1 MPLRLEGQDAI
12 AVLGSA
18 LRLTAFGLL
27 IFLLDWGG
35 VMLSRDGSRIGALWL
50 PNALLAATLLRR
62 GTSQPVK
69 WLIAAF
75 AGYLLANFSLG
86 DLTSNAVVLALANCG
101 EALFG
106 TWLLTRWQRHP
117 TDIAHFGD
125 LVRFGF
131 ICGGVAPLLSSIA
144 VALWLAGPASL
155 IYVSAWTARSIAN
168 GLGMLIAGPI
178 ILAAI
183 DAWRTRASLNRDKIP
198 EAVLILA
205 LTAATAVLVF
215 GQSRFPLLFLITP
228 IMIVAAFRLGV
239 AGTAAS
245 FGMIAIIAVVAT
257 GQGAGPIFLIP
268 VSMNERVHIVQ
279 LFLATNFGIWLPI
292 ASALA
297 GRERIREELAA
308 SHKFAATL
316 LQSMREVVFRTDADG
331 RWIFLNPAW
340 VELTGYSVE
349 ESMGAPVA
357 KLLHPDDRAASR
369 ERYAKIA
376 SGEVSELVL
385 HQRFFHASGECRHIE
400 VVLRRVTDDNGAF
413 AGTIGSLRDT
423 SASIAAQRALE
434 ESEARFRRLAE
445 AAPVGIYRA
454 TPDGGVTYLNQ
465 TWAEKIGLTVEESL
479 GDGWKRALADCSA
492 CNESLPDVAE
502 TGGIQTREAIFRA
515 ADGSDMWV
523 RIVNSPEFGEDGELL
538 GFIGAVID
546 ISEQRR
552 ASIEL
557 GESKRLFEALAALSP
572 AGIFR
577 TDIKGDVT
585 YVNPAWL
592 TLAGQDHDEAMGN
605 GWSAAVH
612 PDDLD
617 RVSRE
622 IAEVIAGN
630 GELCTEFRFLHRNGD
645 VRWTQVITAT
655 ALSESG
661 EPVGHIGVNIDIT
674 DRKLAEFA
682 LAAQEEQ
689 LRLLAENATDAVFR
703 LGLDGIC
710 HYASPSVGD
719 LLGVEPRHLIG
730 RSMLDRFHP
739 DDSEAVIGAHRA
751 LASGEIERLVVAYR
765 SESIGE
771 PGTWLWLEA
780 NSGLVRHAET
790 RAPQEIIC
798 SVRDI
803 SERKRLEFELDAARQ
818 SAEVA
823 VLAKSTFLANMS
835 HEIRTPMG
843 GVLGFTE
850 LLLADDPTPEQRHK
864 LQMIADSGAA
874 MMRLLNDIL
883 DLSKIEAGHVTLT
896 EEPVDIRQLVDGCVQ
911 LLMPLAGR
919 KGVDLTA
926 RYDSKLPSFVVGD
939 GLRLQ
944 QILLNLVGNGVK
956 FTDAGSVS
964 VSAFVDMAEEGDEL
978 VIEVEDSGIG
988 IAEDRQTAVFG
999 QFVQADG
1006 STMRKHGG
1014 TGLGLTISTELALM
1028 MAGSLNLVSKPD
1040 EGTIVTLRVPLRPT
1054 TAAAIESKRP
1064 ANILAGTDE
1073 RQVQTDARILIAEDN
1088 QIQQLLIKSMLGR
1101 LGFAPDLADD
1111 GAVAIR
1117 MIEEAAAAGTPYQ
1130 LVLMDMQMP
1139 SVDGLEATRLVR
1151 ASGVTPADLPI
1162 VALTANAYPADIE
1175 NCLEAGMQSHLAK
1188 PVTLSALD
1196 KLLHDWLGADEPDAT
1211 LPHITEHAAGGYRI

>member
-1 MPLRLEGQDAI
+1 MPLRLDDQDATAI
-12 AVLGSA
+12 MWSA
-18 LRLTAFGLL
+18 LRLAAFGLL

-35 VMLSRDGSRIGALWL
+35 LMLTRDSNRVGALWL

-62 GTSQPVK
+62 GTSHPAK

-86 DLTSNAVVLALANCG
+86 DLTGNAVVLALANCG
-101 EALFG
+101 EAMFG
-106 TWLLTRWQRHP
+106 SWLLLRWQHRP
-117 TDIAHFGD
+117 PNIAHFGD
-125 LVRFGF
+125 LVRFGVVC
-131 ICGGVAPLLSSIA
+131 CGIAPLLSSII
-144 VALWLAGPASL
+144 VALWLAGPSSL
-155 IYVSAWTARSIAN
+155 TYVSVWTARTFAN

-178 ILAAI
+178 VFATI
-183 DAWRTRASLNRDKIP
+183 DAWQARATFDREKIP

-205 LTAATAVLVF
+205 ISAAIAVLVF

-245 FGMIAIIAVVAT
+245 FGMIAVVAVVAT
-257 GQGAGPIFLIP
+257 GRGAGPLFLLP
-268 VSMNERVHIVQ
+268 VSPSERVHIIQ

-297 GRERIREELAA
+297 GRDRIRDELAA

-316 LQSMREVVFRTDADG
+316 LQSMREVVFRTDAEG
-331 RWIFLNPAW
+331 RWIFLNSAW
-340 VELTGYSVE
+340 SEMTGYSVE
-349 ESMGAPVA
+349 ESIGWPTV
-357 KLLHPDDRAASR
+357 KLLHPDDFAVARQQ
-369 ERYAKIA
+369 YPKIV
-376 SGEVSELVL
+376 SGEICEAILR
-385 HQRFFHASGECRHIE
+385 QRFFHANGECRHVE
-400 VVLRRVTDDNGAF
+400 VVLRRVSDENGAF
-413 AGTIGSLRDT
+413 AGTTGSIRDT
-423 SASIAAQRALE
+423 SASVAAQRALE

-454 TPDGGVTYLNQ
+454 APDGRVTYLNK
-465 TWAEKIGLTVEESL
+465 TWAEKLGLTVEETL
-479 GDGWKRALADCSA
+479 GDGWRRALAGCPCD
-492 CNESLPDVAE
+492 ESLASFSE
-502 TGGIQTREAIFRA
+502 SGEIQMREVIFRA
-515 ADGSDMWV
+515 ADGSDLWV
-523 RIVNSPEFGEDGELL
+523 RIVNNPEFDERGELL

-546 ISEQRR
+546 ITEQRR
-552 ASIEL
+552 ASAEL
-557 GESKRLFEALAALSP
+557 AESKRLFEALAALSP

-592 TLAGQDHDEAMGN
+592 TLAGLDHDEAMGA
-605 GWSAAVH
+605 GWSTTVH
-612 PDDLD
+612 PDDRARL
-617 RVSRE
+617 SL
-622 IAEVIAGN
+622 EVADVVAGKN
-630 GELCTEFRFLHRNGD
+630 DLRAEFRFLHRNGE
-645 VRWTQVITAT
+645 VRWAQAITAK

-661 EPVGHIGVNIDIT
+661 ERVGHIGVNIDIT

-682 LAAQEEQ
+682 LAAQKEQ

-703 LGLDGIC
+703 LGLDGTC

-719 LLGVEPRHLIG
+719 LLGVEPQHLIG
-730 RSMLDRFHP
+730 RSMLRSFHP
-739 DDSEAVIGAHRA
+739 DDAEAAIAAHRS
-751 LASGEIERLVVAYR
+751 LASGEVERLVIAYR
-765 SESIGE
+765 SRSIAK
-771 PGTWLWLEA
+771 PGRWIWLEA
-780 NSGLVRHAET
+780 NCGLVRHAET

-803 SERKRLEFELDAARQ
+803 SERKRLELELDAARQ
-818 SAEVA
+818 NAEVA

-850 LLLADDPTPEQRHK
+850 LLLADDPTPAQRQK

-883 DLSKIEAGHVTLT
+883 DLSKIEAGHVSLT
-896 EEPVDIRQLVDGCVQ
+896 EEAVDIRQLVDGCVQ

-919 KGVDLTA
+919 KGIELTA
-926 RYDSKLPSFVVGD
+926 RYDSELPTFVVGD

-956 FTDAGSVS
+956 FTDAGSVN
-964 VSAFVDMAEEGDEL
+964 VSAFVDHVEEGAEL

-988 IAEDRQTAVFG
+988 IAEDRQMAVFG

-1006 STMRKHGG
+1006 STVRRHGG

-1028 MAGSLNLVSKPD
+1028 MSGSLNLVSKPE
-1040 EGTIVTLRVPLRPT
+1040 EGTVVTLRVPLRPT
-1054 TAAAIESKRP
+1054 TAAVIENRRP
-1064 ANILAGTDE
+1064 IDALIGADRRE
-1073 RQVQTDARILIAEDN
+1073 VQPDARILIAEDN
-1088 QIQQLLIKSMLGR
+1088 QIQQLLIKTMLGR
-1101 LGFAPDLADD
+1101 LGLEPDIADN
-1111 GAVAIR
+1111 GAEAIR
-1117 MIEEAAAAGTPYQ
+1117 MIAEATKAGTPYQ

-1139 SVDGLEATRLVR
+1139 SIDGLEATRLIR
-1151 ASGVTPADLPI
+1151 ASGITPSDLPI
-1162 VALTANAYPADIE
+1162 VALTANAYPADIQ
-1175 NCLEAGMQSHLAK
+1175 NCMDAGMQGHLTK

-1196 KLLHDWLGADEPDAT
+1196 KLLHDWLGAEPEPVAQSAQ
-1211 LPHITEHAAGGYRI
+1211 LRYAGGFPG